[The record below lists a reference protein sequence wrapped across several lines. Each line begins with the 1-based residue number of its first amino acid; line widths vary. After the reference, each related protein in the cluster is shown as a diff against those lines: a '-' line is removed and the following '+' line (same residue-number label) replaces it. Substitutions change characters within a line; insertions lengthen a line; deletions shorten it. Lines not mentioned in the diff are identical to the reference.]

1 MYLSYEYYDGL
12 NNLHRVTDTLIYRN
26 RGIKYEVFNPVVS
39 GAK

>member
-1 MYLSYEYYDGL
+1 MYLSYEYHDGV
-12 NNLHRVTDTLIYRN
+12 NLHRATDTLIYRN